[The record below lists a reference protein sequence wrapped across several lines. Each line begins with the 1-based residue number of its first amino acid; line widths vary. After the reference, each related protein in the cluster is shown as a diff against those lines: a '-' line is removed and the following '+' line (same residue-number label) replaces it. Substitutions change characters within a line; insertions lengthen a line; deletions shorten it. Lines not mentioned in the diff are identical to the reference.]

1 MAERCLHFLHCLQY
15 PSQAKDAV
23 SSSAVIRKFRIGS
36 KVNFTRSQG
45 KTMTRK
51 QRGEVGKSVAWSLG
65 AEEAEGKELTPDA
78 DLLVQVRF
86 KSREAG
92 DSGR

>member
-1 MAERCLHFLHCLQY
+1 
-15 PSQAKDAV
+15 
-23 SSSAVIRKFRIGS
+23 
-36 KVNFTRSQG
+36 
-45 KTMTRK
+45 MTRK